1 VRPGEKIPLDGVVLE
16 GRSNVDESMLSGE
29 PVPVEKTQGDHV
41 TGGTLNGTG
50 SLVMRTAKVGN
61 ETVLA
66 QIIALV
72 AKAQRSK
79 APLQRLAD
87 RVSLSFVP
95 AVVAV
100 ALLAFAGWWMFGP
113 EPRLAYAVVN
123 AVAVLIIACPCA
135 LGLATPISIM
145 VASGRGAQAGV
156 LFRDAQAIENLREVD
171 TLVLDKTGTL
181 TTGKPVLTTVVT
193 TGGYSERK
201 VLGFAAGL
209 ERPSEH
215 PIAR

>member
-1 VRPGEKIPLDGVVLE
+1 VGERLRVRPGEKIPLDGVVLE

-50 SLVMRTAKVGN
+50 SLVMRAAKVGN

-87 RVSLSFVP
+87 RVSLFFVP

-100 ALLAFAGWWMFGP
+100 ALLASLAGGCSGRNRGLLRRGQCGVADHRLSVCAGP
-113 EPRLAYAVVN
+113 
-123 AVAVLIIACPCA
+123 
-135 LGLATPISIM
+135 ATPISIM
-145 VASGRGAQAGV
+145 MPIRRFAKPQRLNRWPVSTPDSRQAA
-156 LFRDAQAIENLREVD
+156 RSP
-171 TLVLDKTGTL
+171 K
-181 TTGKPVLTTVVT
+181 
-193 TGGYSERK
+193 
-201 VLGFAAGL
+201 AGP
-209 ERPSEH
+209 R
-215 PIAR
+215 